1 MHVTKRLNDNI
12 EILSLLSEYLIKR
25 PHLRFSQLMWLLDE
39 GKEYF
44 YEEPESTLNRY
55 KKWLQKH

>member
-12 EILSLLSEYLIKR
+12 EILSLLSEYLIKH